1 MFGSKWKNALDVLS
15 LRISNLSLDLS
26 CLQGNYNRRELW
38 LVECLDAL
46 NRRIDKLEK
55 DNKKLQQLLQ
65 CNDKGLVITVTNC
78 NKS

>member
-1 MFGSKWKNALDVLS
+1 MFWRWKEAFNVLS
-15 LRISNLSLDLS
+15 LRISNLTLDLS
-26 CLQGNYNRRELW
+26 CLQGNVNRRDQW
-38 LVECLDAL
+38 LTDCFDAL